1 VTYHGVRSRIMARIM
16 VSWHVSWCQ
25 AYPARFTC
33 ASRQQSLRKP
43 FRGQVAAQ
51 SLFTC
56 PIEDKAGDG
65 GELPAELVIA
75 RFVGKQ
81 GLFVRSSSF
90 DPLAEKFA
98 GLDRARRRGRDL
110 RILDILRTEL
120 AEMIVLN
127 PRLGAVDHHAVGVCV
142 RARIE
147 LEKAHGAYMLSG
159 LDPSGLH
166 DLLVGV
172 GRQRHDVRHAER
184 VARGADGAYL
194 DAQACLQ
201 LFGESAAAIGIGTI
215 DSHLLDVAHAAQSED
230 LPAGLPAGADQPD
243 FFGI

>member
-1 VTYHGVRSRIMARIM
+1 IRPAKSGFTFIMLATTGNVAARLLRALSSPLSVARMNLGHVSWCQVTYHGTYHGVMARIM
-16 VSWHVSWCQ
+16 VSGL
-25 AYPARFTC
+25 
-33 ASRQQSLRKP
+33 SRSLYLRITAAEFAQP

-127 PRLGAVDHHAVGVCV
+127 PRLGAVD
-142 RARIE
+142 
-147 LEKAHGAYMLSG
+147 
-159 LDPSGLH
+159 
-166 DLLVGV
+166 
-172 GRQRHDVRHAER
+172 
-184 VARGADGAYL
+184 
-194 DAQACLQ
+194 
-201 LFGESAAAIGIGTI
+201 
-215 DSHLLDVAHAAQSED
+215 
-230 LPAGLPAGADQPD
+230 
-243 FFGI
+243 